1 VVCVT
6 SKCLGFQRLFM
17 SKSPPSLYLNLSIIK
32 NIYFLLLKETQDL
45 TLQFHQRIRTPEV
58 QVDFEHRTMHFDILI
73 LFCSLVTIKTQTVY
87 MYIYIFCSWK
97 NRLTPEVNYCN
108 TFGLCIYYTTY
119 TCFFI
124 KIRFPSKLIFD
135 IHKSVF
141 EF

>member
-1 VVCVT
+1 MVCVT

-87 MYIYIFCSWK
+87 MYIYIFCSFKPLWSEK
-97 NRLTPEVNYCN
+97 ILYIISVLLNLFRLNYGQAC
-108 TFGLCIYYTTY
+108 GL
-119 TCFFI
+119 
-124 KIRFPSKLIFD
+124 S
-135 IHKSVF
+135 
-141 EF
+141 